1 MMTGWQLRDR
11 SSGSGS
17 RPWKDSRVQIG
28 TNGDFKMFSA
38 VKWVGNEGAIIST
51 RKITGLRIMRPALWA

>member
-1 MMTGWQLRDR
+1 MAAEGPKFRFGEQALERF
-11 SSGSGS
+11 
-17 RPWKDSRVQIG
+17 PVQIG